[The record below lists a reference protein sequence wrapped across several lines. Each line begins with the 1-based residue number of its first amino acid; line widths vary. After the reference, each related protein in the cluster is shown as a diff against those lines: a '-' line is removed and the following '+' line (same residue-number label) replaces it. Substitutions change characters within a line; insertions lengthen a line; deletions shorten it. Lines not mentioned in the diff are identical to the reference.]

1 MALPRRQTVR
11 ARAKGDSEAAVA
23 RVDGAYAPARA
34 ALADDDRGLHKPAA
48 ALPYAGACAADLAG
62 DTGACGGEDGS
73 RGRPGETCC
82 RGEQDG
88 RCDLCHG
95 DMLTHVDA
103 SDEAPTCCIHYSF
116 VPPLEPSDSEVVVL
130 LRQWRALAQE
140 GDGPVVRV
148 VPGPRSP
155 VAGEH
160 LDVVPDEKAAEQRIG
175 LGLVG

>member
-11 ARAKGDSEAAVA
+11 ARAKGGSEAAVA

-48 ALPYAGACAADLAG
+48 ALPHAGACAADLA
-62 DTGACGGEDGS
+62 
-73 RGRPGETCC
+73 
-82 RGEQDG
+82 
-88 RCDLCHG
+88 
-95 DMLTHVDA
+95 VDA

-160 LDVVPDEKAAEQRIG
+160 LDVVPDE
-175 LGLVG
+175 